1 MTNPVANQWVSIP
14 SGSFA
19 RGDSNIHVSAF
30 QIQKHEVTRGEYQKF
45 LALQKGRPFK
55 AVMRCGQENPV
66 NVVAFQRDKFLAS
79 YFKLHDACAPDKSFV
94 IASVESYPAELQ
106 DYGNKFRDDNQPAVG
121 VDWFSAKAYCE
132 SLGGDLPTETQW
144 KHAARGQTGG
154 DFNVTGEQWVHYG
167 WSKQSPA
174 PVCSYPLNSFGLCD
188 VFGNV
193 WEWTLDWYRKAMD
206 ETPGQQDPKGP
217 PNGLYKVMR
226 GGSWLVDDASD
237 EDLGLADRYPQH
249 PGFRNNDVGFRCAR
263 NSSD

>member
-14 SGSFA
+14 SGSFV
-19 RGDSNIHVSAF
+19 RGDSNIHVSSF

-45 LALQKGRPFK
+45 LAMQKGRPFK
-55 AVMRCGQENPV
+55 AMMRCGQENSV
-66 NVVAFQRDKFLAS
+66 NVVAFQRDKFVAS

-94 IASVESYPAELQ
+94 ISSVQSYPAELPN
-106 DYGNKFRDDNQPAVG
+106 YGSRFNNDNQPAVG

-132 SLGGDLPTETQW
+132 SIGGDLPTEAQLERVA
-144 KHAARGQTGG
+144 K
-154 DFNVTGEQWVHYG
+154 GESGRADYPASEQLAHYG
-167 WSKQSPA
+167 WSKQSTA
-174 PVCSYPLNSFGLCD
+174 PVCSYPLGSFGLCD
-188 VFGNV
+188 LFGNV

-206 ETPGQQDPKGP
+206 EVPEQRDPKGA
-217 PNGLYKVMR
+217 PNGLGKVLR

-263 NSSD
+263 NGSD